1 MLANKYGHFS
11 ADGKAFT
18 ITDPAT
24 PTPWTNVVCN
34 GRFGFV
40 VSQNGGGFS
49 WFDNSQLNVLT
60 RWDMDLVRDQCGKF
74 LYLADLDAD
83 GDARRVWSLSPT
95 PCRPKYDSYTCEHGI
110 GFTTFSTVFH
120 GIKAVWTMT
129 VAADDQAELWHVEL
143 TNLET
148 RSRKLRISSY
158 FDWCCGVAPDAKREF
173 HRLFFTTSHEPGPAG
188 NTGDGSRD
196 AIFAIK
202 NMWDVPPRSEAEHWN
217 RPWPYVAAHSVAGL
231 KFDAPIA
238 LADKTAFLGR
248 YADPARPVA
257 MTGSTPGA
265 GIFGRFGDA
274 AAALG
279 GDFTIP
285 AKGTVTLHYVLAIGD
300 FKAQTEA
307 IIEKFTPKEA
317 VSKEIAAAKT
327 VWETRLSPTA
337 VKTALPDFDVMNNTW
352 LPYQAISARLWGR
365 TGYYQQSGAFGFRD
379 QLQDSQV
386 WLTLDPIKCREQI
399 RLHARHQ
406 FVDGSVY
413 HWWHPLAEFG
423 NHTACSDDYLWLP
436 YIISQYI
443 KETGDTAILNFREP
457 FVDSKNE
464 TTLLD
469 HCERSIN
476 RAFNRMSP
484 RGLPLIGSCDW
495 NDGLSAMGVEGK
507 GESVWLAMFLC
518 SILEDF
524 SVIYARL
531 DGTHGHTHQIAD
543 FKAKRQKLAEA
554 VNALA
559 WDGKHFR
566 YGTRDDG
573 QWVGSSTN
581 TEGKIHL
588 NAQTWAILTDCT
600 TADRAATAW
609 KSVKENLLTN
619 FGPLLLAPGYTVPD
633 LKIGYITRYAP
644 GTRENGGVYMH
655 AATWCLAAA
664 AKIGDVESVKQIWK
678 SVSPPTRG
686 ADADA
691 YRAEP
696 YVMPGNVDGPLSD
709 LPGRAGWTWY
719 TGSAQWLRKVSM
731 DWVLGV
737 RATFAGLLIEPC
749 TPAEFG
755 AVEVTRLYRGC
766 SLRVKF
772 DAAACQPG
780 VKPRLTLDGVVLESN
795 VIDPKLLAGKAT
807 AVVDVSWAEIGGTGS
822 GDHANE
828 SVTGAATG
836 AVTGSVAAGMSGV
849 EPKVGIREFG
859 KSVASSAGN
868 PTGRTGR

>member
-1 MLANKYGHFS
+1 MTSPQRLRTDADMLSNKYGHFS

-34 GRFGFV
+34 GRFGFI

-74 LYLADLDAD
+74 LYLADLNDDRDAD
-83 GDARRVWSLSPT
+83 GDARRVWSLAPT
-95 PCRPKYDSYTCEHGI
+95 PCRPEYDSYTCDHGI
-110 GFTTFSTVFH
+110 GFTTFTTVCN
-120 GIKAVWTMT
+120 GVKAVWTMA
-129 VAADDQAELWHVEL
+129 VAAEDQAELWHVEL
-143 TNLET
+143 TNLEA

-158 FDWCCGVAPDAKREF
+158 FDWCCGVAPDVKREF
-173 HRLFFTTSHEPGPAG
+173 HRLFFTTSHEPAK
-188 NTGDGSRD
+188 DGSRN

-257 MTGSTPGA
+257 MMGSTPGA

-285 AKGTVTLHYVLAIGD
+285 AKGTVTLHYVMAIGES
-300 FKAQTEA
+300 KAQTES

-317 VSKEIAAAKT
+317 VSKAIAAAKNA
-327 VWETRLSPTA
+327 WESRLSSTA
-337 VKTALPDFDVMNNTW
+337 VKTALPDFDVMNNRW

-406 FVDGSVY
+406 FMDGSVY

-436 YIISQYI
+436 FIIAAYI
-443 KETGDTAILNFREP
+443 KETGDTAVLNFREP
-457 FVDSKNE
+457 FVDSKDE

-469 HCERSIN
+469 HCERSIA
-476 RAFNRMSP
+476 RAFARMSP

-524 SVIYARL
+524 AGIYSRVE
-531 DGTHGHTHQIAD
+531 GSHGNAAKVAD
-543 FKAKRQKLAEA
+543 CKAKRQKLAEA

-559 WDGKHFR
+559 WDGSHFR

-573 QWVGSSTN
+573 QWVGSSGN

-588 NAQTWAILTDCT
+588 NAQTWAILSDCT
-600 TADRAATAW
+600 TPDRAATAW
-609 KSVKENLLTN
+609 KSVKENLLTD

-664 AKIGDVESVKQIWK
+664 AKMGDVESVARIWK

-696 YVMPGNVDGPLSD
+696 YVVPGNVDGPLSD

-766 SLRVKF
+766 SVRVKF
-772 DAAACQPG
+772 DARQSVPAA
-780 VKPRLTLDGVVLESN
+780 KPRLTLDGVVLESN
-795 VIDPKLLAGKAT
+795 VIDPTMLAGKVSAT
-807 AVVDVSWAEIGGTGS
+807 VEVSWPSSTASSAVI
-822 GDHANE
+822 
-828 SVTGAATG
+828 ATNG
-836 AVTGSVAAGMSGV
+836 AVSGV
-849 EPKVGIREFG
+849 EPKVGIRDAG
-859 KSVASSAGN
+859 KIVSSSAGSSA
-868 PTGRTGR
+868 GRSGR